1 MQNQT
6 RIIIEN
12 VSPQL
17 DCGSFAI
24 KRIVGQKVL
33 VTAAVFSDG
42 HDVLECC
49 VKFKHESS
57 NN

>member
-17 DCGSFAI
+17 DSGAYAI
-24 KRIVGQKVL
+24 KRIIGQKVT
-33 VTAAVFSDG
+33 VTADVFSDG
-42 HDVLECC
+42 HDVL
-49 VKFKHESS
+49 
-57 NN
+57 